1 MCTFNLGTQQ
11 IINSISEV
19 ANPYSHCLSVVF
31 DYYKVV
37 HARQICFLII
47 SWHLLYRHLC
57 Y

>member
-1 MCTFNLGTQQ
+1 MLIYYFATQQ
-11 IINSISEV
+11 IINPISEV
-19 ANPYSHCLSVVF
+19 TKPYSQCLSVVF

-37 HARQICFLII
+37 QAQQICFLII

>member
-1 MCTFNLGTQQ
+1 MGIYYFGTQQ
-11 IINSISEV
+11 IINPISEV
-19 ANPYSHCLSVVF
+19 TKPYSQCLSVVV

-37 HARQICFLII
+37 HALQIRFLII